1 MLTVDESIR
10 LMTSGWV
17 EEIHIPES
25 YLEFSDVIDV
35 IQRYHWM
42 FIVSNTP
49 GWVCLRR
56 RIGYRD

>member
-10 LMTSGWV
+10 LMSSGWV

-25 YLEFSDVIDV
+25 YLEFSDVLHV
-35 IQRYHWM
+35 IQHYRWM
-42 FIVSNTP
+42 FIASQSP

-56 RIGYRD
+56 HVGYHD

>member
-17 EEIHIPES
+17 EELYIPES
-25 YLEFSDVIDV
+25 YLEFSDVIAV
-35 IQRYHWM
+35 IQQYNWM
-42 FIVSNTP
+42 TLASQAP

-56 RIGYRD
+56 RRIYQD